1 MAIIDVLKYDGPNNV
16 LVWKWRPQE
25 RGKKRSELLGNQRD
39 YDLRQEQLRYGT
51 QLVVNQ
57 SQIAVFVKNGQVA
70 DIFSAGR
77 HTLSSKNL
85 PILDSLIAL
94 PFGRETPFKAEV
106 YYINKAVIMDTQF
119 KIPPFNMLEPS
130 FRIPIP
136 VESRGSFAVRVGE
149 ARQFLSRIIGTMP
162 DLEANQLKE
171 YFRGV
176 ITENV
181 KTAITRIAREQKISP
196 LELESTVMEVADS
209 VKSAIAETLEK
220 YGLKLELFN
229 IEGVSI
235 VDSDQRVQ
243 KVVED
248 YQRLMSEDIQERLRL
263 KRRAEN
269 IDVFKVERTFDTTE
283 KAAENIGGNDGGSGG
298 ILGTMVG
305 LGMVNPLGNAMGSI
319 MNNVIPAAAQQTP
332 QHPLQQPQAEH
343 LNKDAI
349 LKMLKELGELK
360 TAGILTED
368 EFAGKK
374 QELLSKI

>member
-25 RGKKRSELLGNQRD
+25 RGKKRFELLGSQRD
-39 YDLRQEQLRYGT
+39 YDLRQEQLRFGT

-57 SQIAVFVKNGQVA
+57 SQIAVFVKNGQIA

-77 HTLSSKNL
+77 YTLSSKNL
-85 PILDSLIAL
+85 PILDKLIAL

-106 YYINKAVIMDTQF
+106 YYINKSVVMDTQF
-119 KIPPFNMLEPS
+119 TLPPFNMLEPN
-130 FRIPIP
+130 FRVPIPIKAG
-136 VESRGSFAVRVGE
+136 GSFAVRVGE

-181 KTAITRIAREQKISP
+181 KAAITRIAREQKISP
-196 LELESTVMEVADS
+196 LELEATVAEVADS
-209 VKSAIAETLEK
+209 VKATIAETLEK

-235 VDSDQRVQ
+235 VDDDPRVQ
-243 KVVED
+243 KVVAD

-283 KAAENIGGNDGGSGG
+283 KAAENIGGSDGGSGG

-305 LGMVNPLGNAMGSI
+305 LGMVNPLGNAMAGI
-319 MNNVIPAAAQQTP
+319 MSNVMPAEQQS
-332 QHPLQQPQAEH
+332 QQQPQAAQAD
-343 LNKDAI
+343 KDAI

-368 EFAGKK
+368 EFAEKK
-374 QELLSKI
+374 KELLSKI

>member
-25 RGKKRSELLGNQRD
+25 RGKKHSELINRLNPWD

-57 SQIAVFVKNGQVA
+57 SQIAVFVRNGQIA

-77 HTLSSKNL
+77 YTLSSKNL
-85 PILDSLIAL
+85 PILDKLIGL
-94 PFGRETPFKAEV
+94 PFGHETPFKAEV
-106 YYINKAVIMDTQF
+106 YYINKAVVMDTQF
-119 KIPPFNMLEPS
+119 NIPSFNMLEPN
-130 FRIPIP
+130 FRVPIPI
-136 VESRGSFAVRVGE
+136 ESRGSFAIRVGE
-149 ARQFLSRIIGTMP
+149 ARQFMGRIIGTMP

-181 KTAITRIAREQKISP
+181 KAAITRIAREQKISP
-196 LELESTVMEVADS
+196 LELEATVMEVAGS
-209 VKSAIAETLEK
+209 VKTAIAETLEK

-235 VDSDQRVQ
+235 VDNDPRVQ

-283 KAAENIGGNDGGSGG
+283 KAAENMGGGSDGGSGG

-305 LGMVNPLGNAMGSI
+305 LGMVNPLGNAMGNI
-319 MNNVIPAAAQQTP
+319 MSNVMPAAQQAP
-332 QHPLQQPQAEH
+332 QQPPAATVD
-343 LNKDAI
+343 KDAI
-349 LKMLKELGELK
+349 LKMLKELNELK
-360 TAGILTED
+360 AAGILTED
-368 EFAGKK
+368 EFAEKK
-374 QELLSKI
+374 RELLSKI

>member
-25 RGKKRSELLGNQRD
+25 HNKKRHYELFGNQRN

-57 SQIAVFVKNGQVA
+57 SQIAVFVKDGQIA
-70 DIFSAGR
+70 DIFAAGR
-77 HTLSSKNL
+77 YTLSSKNL
-85 PILDSLIAL
+85 PILDKLFGV
-94 PFGRETPFKAEV
+94 PFGSETPFKAEV
-106 YYINKAVIMDTQF
+106 YYLNKSIVMDTKF
-119 KIPPFNMLEPS
+119 ELSAFNMLDPN

-136 VESRGSFAVRVGE
+136 LTACGSFAVRIGE
-149 ARQFLSRIIGTMP
+149 ARSFLNKLIGTMP
-162 DLEANQLKE
+162 NMESEVLKE

-176 ITENV
+176 IVENV
-181 KTAITRIAREQKISP
+181 KSIITRIAREQKISP
-196 LELESTVMEVADS
+196 LELEAIVAEVAQT
-209 VKSAIAETLEK
+209 VRPVIAETLEK

-229 IEGVSI
+229 IEGISI
-235 VDSDQRVQ
+235 IDNDPRVQ
-243 KVVED
+243 QVIAD

-283 KAAENIGGNDGGSGG
+283 KAASNIGSGDCLGGN

-305 LGMVNPLGNAMGSI
+305 LGMVNPLSNAMGNI
-319 MNNVIPAAAQQTP
+319 MNNAMAGT
-332 QHPLQQPQAEH
+332 QPTQVHSSLEQS
-343 LNKDAI
+343 NEDNI
-349 LKMLKELGELK
+349 LRMLKELGELQK
-360 TAGILTED
+360 AGILTEE
-368 EFAGKK
+368 EFTQKK